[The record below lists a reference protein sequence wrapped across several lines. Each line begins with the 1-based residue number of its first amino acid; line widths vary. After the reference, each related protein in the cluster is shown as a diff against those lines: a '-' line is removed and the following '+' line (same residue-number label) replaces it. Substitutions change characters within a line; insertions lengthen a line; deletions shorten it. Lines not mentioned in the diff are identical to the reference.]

1 MKKKKESEDSLH
13 IRIVWEN
20 PAGCF
25 LRMVAGQIDGSFPA
39 MRELPFGVVPGK
51 APDYTSGFLV
61 GVVPGKVPN
70 YTVGFLVVFPC
81 ADVVVV
87 QVVEEKVDWAC
98 IHRLTADVWAEP
110 VGPAVDYTA
119 LWADVEAVLAADSF
133 ALVADAV
140 VEQAAAVAD
149 DRVCTHQAPAD
160 EPVE

>member
-1 MKKKKESEDSLH
+1 
-13 IRIVWEN
+13 
-20 PAGCF
+20 
-25 LRMVAGQIDGSFPA
+25 MVEGQIDGSFPA
-39 MRELPFGVVPGK
+39 MRELPSGVVLWK

-133 ALVADAV
+133 ARVADVV
-140 VEQAAAVAD
+140 VEQAASVAGD
-149 DRVCTHQAPAD
+149 TVCTHQAAAD
-160 EPVE
+160 EPVGWV